1 VTLEEPPGQDR
12 RMLLRIGIN
21 LGDALIEGDD
31 ILGDGINVATRL
43 EGIVAPGGI
52 SSSVYDQVRGKVAVE
67 FADLGEQSLKNIAR
81 SVQVGAV
88 MRSTKL
94 KAFRSIPSASIDAHA
109 TSRPM
114 LCTARH
120 QNALTSPLRLSA

>member
-1 VTLEEPPGQDR
+1 MTASPDFCVETGPRPSQPVTLEEPPGQDG

-52 SSSVYDQVRGKVAVE
+52 SSSVYDQVR
-67 FADLGEQSLKNIAR
+67 
-81 SVQVGAV
+81 
-88 MRSTKL
+88 
-94 KAFRSIPSASIDAHA
+94 
-109 TSRPM
+109 
-114 LCTARH
+114 
-120 QNALTSPLRLSA
+120 